1 MATMLTIDS
10 TPSAINAVYDDVNG
24 IKFSLTSADPNIVA
38 VRGDLYVNGSYTT
51 TIDGV
56 QVLGTI
62 DEFAFDVRKIMQSVL
77 VSELRTNI
85 TTLAVTDAT
94 TSAAEIKMRFFEV
107 VLTGGVYTHTWDE
120 DGAGTNY
127 LESSNYDVV
136 NMARQPDE
144 VLDDYVADASNKSLL
159 TLRTDGCKI
168 PRGVPFQL
176 GFVSDLDGFA
186 VYINALDLNLNSV
199 SSSNSGSGVN
209 VSYSKGVIEI
219 PSSSFSSSNIKY
231 LEVQLK
237 TDDGF
242 SQAVVSKTY
251 RFKVVDYCDLF
262 TIFIQNHLGDFEHYD
277 FGAKVVKN
285 ITTKN
290 QSIKKPLTSS
300 YSSEDA
306 GEIVTTSTT
315 TERIKVQTGA
325 LSQVDLTYLQEFIK
339 NHSVVYRWVSAG
351 NFKRYVVK
359 SHSTKV
365 EDNDGVINSMSLTL
379 EPSNNHIVQNGD

>member
-24 IKFSLTSADPNIVA
+24 IKFSLTSADANIVA

-56 QVLGTI
+56 QVLGTT

-94 TSAAEIKMRFFEV
+94 TSAAEIKMRFFEII
-107 VLTGGVYTHTWDE
+107 LSGGVYTHTWDE

-127 LESSNYDVV
+127 LESSTYDVV

-144 VLDDYVADASNKSLL
+144 VLDDWTVDDGTKKLL

-168 PRGVPFQL
+168 PRGVPFQIGFL
-176 GFVSDLDGFA
+176 GSDTN
-186 VYINALDLNLNSV
+186 YIVNVVERDLNLNSL
-199 SSSNSGSGVN
+199 NSTTSGILASL
-209 VSYSKGVIEI
+209 SYSKGIIEI
-219 PSSSFSSSNIKY
+219 PTSTFSNSNTAYIDVKIQKHT
-231 LEVQLK
+231 VG
-237 TDDGF
+237 DR
-242 SQAVVSKTY
+242 SITY

-262 TIFIQNHLGDFEHYD
+262 TIFIQNHLGDFDHYD

-290 QSIKKPLTSS
+290 QSIK
-300 YSSEDA
+300 
-306 GEIVTTSTT
+306 
-315 TERIKVQTGA
+315 R
-325 LSQVDLTYLQEFIK
+325 F
-339 NHSVVYRWVSAG
+339 
-351 NFKRYVVK
+351 
-359 SHSTKV
+359 
-365 EDNDGVINSMSLTL
+365 
-379 EPSNNHIVQNGD
+379 